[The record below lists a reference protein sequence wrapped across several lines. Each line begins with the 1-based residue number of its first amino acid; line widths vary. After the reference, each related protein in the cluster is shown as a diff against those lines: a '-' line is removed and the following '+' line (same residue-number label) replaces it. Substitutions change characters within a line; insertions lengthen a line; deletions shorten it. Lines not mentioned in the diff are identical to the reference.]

1 VKKAGVQVALA
12 SFTVKEAAVGKQTSI
27 DDLITGLNRFS
38 SEKFSQDGVLAY
50 LTKNRVDETTLEPY
64 IKFNERTYTRNLI
77 YKGDRFEAVLLCWEP
92 GQHSPVHRHANQLG
106 WMTVIKGQL
115 NLITFMKLRS
125 SIEESTVPDVNWSPV
140 GSIYLKAKHRLTL
153 SAGDVIVEVTK
164 PETIHKAENPAS
176 FGQQAISLHIYSE
189 PSDISVIY
197 DVENHRCRTV
207 RMGYV

>member
-1 VKKAGVQVALA
+1 
-12 SFTVKEAAVGKQTSI
+12 VGNIVGI
-27 DDLITGLNRFS
+27 DDLIAGLNRFS
-38 SEKFSQDGVLAY
+38 LEEFSQNGVLAY
-50 LTKNRVDETTLEPY
+50 LTENQVDEITLEPY
-64 IKFNERTYTRNLI
+64 IKFSERTYARNLI
-77 YKGDRFEAVLLCWEP
+77 HKGDRFEAVLLCWEP

-106 WMTVIKGQL
+106 WMTVIKGQFIL
-115 NLITFMKLRS
+115 TTFVKLRS
-125 SIEESTVPDVNWSPV
+125 SIEESSVPDVNWSSV
-140 GSIYLKAKHRLTL
+140 GSIYLKAKQRLTL

-176 FGQQAISLHIYSE
+176 AGEQAISLHIYAE